1 MRLASVAVIGS
12 ALALPIAASIG
23 LMVQPG
29 TAQAQGAAKKK
40 APAPPKATPP
50 ALKTGEAYSAMPLG
64 ERVAIQFDLAW
75 SGQFNGLITGEF
87 NDRAIA
93 AVRAFQKDYKFN
105 ETGVL
110 AAPERAARATLSKS
124 KQVQVGWRMVEDP
137 VTRAEIGL
145 PTKQVPNTSR
155 GSRGGTRWFSAQGQ
169 VQVET
174 FRIREPGATLA
185 TVLEQNKLEPAN
197 RKIEVNLLRNN
208 FFILSGTQGLKKFYV
223 RAEIRDLEIRGITV
237 LWDPAT
243 QGIMDPAVVVMSS
256 AFAPFPGS
264 GLTALMDAATRRK
277 IEYGTGIIVSTQG
290 HIITDQKLSEDCNVI
305 EATGRGDAVRLA
317 DDRAAGLALLQVFG
331 ASDLAAL
338 ALADGAADAELTL
351 VGIAD
356 PQAQAGG
363 RLPSITPARFTGDRL
378 QPTPQ
383 LGFAGAAA
391 LDAKGQFAGMVALT
405 APVVASA
412 GATSVPMPQATLVGV
427 ATIRKF
433 LDTQNVAPAGGSSGA
448 SGARAALVRI
458 ICVRR

>member
-1 MRLASVAVIGS
+1 MRWAGVALIVS
-12 ALALPIAASIG
+12 ALALPIAAIG
-23 LMVQPG
+23 LMVQLG
-29 TAQAQGAAKKK
+29 AAQAQGAAKKK
-40 APAPPKATPP
+40 AAAPPKATPP
-50 ALKTGEAYSAMPLG
+50 ALKTGEVYSAMPLG
-64 ERVAIQFDLAW
+64 ERVATQFDLAW

-93 AVRAFQKDYKFN
+93 AVRAFQKDYKFK

-110 AAPERAARATLSKS
+110 AASERAALATLSKS
-124 KQVQVGWRMVEDP
+124 KQDQVGWRMIEDP
-137 VTRAEIGL
+137 VTGAEVGL

-185 TVLEQNKLEPAN
+185 TVLEQHKLEPAN
-197 RKIEVNLLRNN
+197 RKVEVNLLRNN
-208 FFILSGTQGLKKFYV
+208 FFILSGTQGLKKFYI
-223 RAEIRDLEIRGITV
+223 RAEIRDLEIRGMTV

-243 QGIMDPAVVVMSS
+243 QVIMDPAVVVMSS

-264 GLTALMDAATRRK
+264 GLIVLMDAPTRRK

-290 HIITDQKLSEDCNVI
+290 HIITDQNLTENCNVI
-305 EATGRGDAVRLA
+305 EAAGRSDAVRLA
-317 DDRAAGLALLQVFG
+317 DDSAAGVALLQVFG
-331 ASDLAAL
+331 ASGLVPL
-338 ALADGAADAELTL
+338 ALADGTADAELTL

-356 PQAQAGG
+356 PLAQAGG
-363 RLPSITPARFTGDRL
+363 RLPSIAPAHFGGDRL

-405 APVVASA
+405 APVMASA
-412 GATSVPMPQATLVGV
+412 GTTSVPMPQATLVRV
-427 ATIRKF
+427 ATIRNF
-433 LDTQNVAPAGGSSGA
+433 LEAQNVAPTGGSSGA